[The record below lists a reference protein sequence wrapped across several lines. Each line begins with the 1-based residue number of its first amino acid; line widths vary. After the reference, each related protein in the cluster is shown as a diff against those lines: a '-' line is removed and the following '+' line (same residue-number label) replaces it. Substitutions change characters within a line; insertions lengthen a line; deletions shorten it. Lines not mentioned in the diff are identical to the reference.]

1 MVPSDSDRMIDE
13 RFVPFND
20 HRGQATTCQRVKQ
33 TPGCSSLLSIA
44 FIIPLVSNMKL
55 LGEIVSVLAEAV
67 RSIFGL
73 INSYDFTIT
82 GSRGFC
88 RGSCALLM
96 LVILST
102 GL

>member
-1 MVPSDSDRMIDE
+1 
-13 RFVPFND
+13 
-20 HRGQATTCQRVKQ
+20 
-33 TPGCSSLLSIA
+33 
-44 FIIPLVSNMKL
+44 MKL

-67 RSIFGL
+67 RGIFGL

-82 GSRGFC
+82 RSRGLC